1 MGMFT
6 MKPID
11 EYDVIELLNN
21 GRFEGDL
28 YGYILSD
35 GGDLFGYTLFKIE
48 DNTTV
53 MLDSKTP
60 EGKFSGQYLD
70 GIIRASIAY
79 GEARGATAFTLNME
93 VADFVKY
100 KNVFFEDEGEI
111 IPNDHLFTPCEG
123 E

>member
-11 EYDVIELLNN
+11 EYDEIELINN

-60 EGKFSGQYLD
+60 GGKYLD

-79 GEARGATAFTLNME
+79 GEARGAEYFSFNME
-93 VADFVKY
+93 HAPFAEY
-100 KNVFFEDEGEI
+100 KRIFFGEHPDRMKNSVI
-111 IPNDHLFTPCEG
+111 FCGCKHD
-123 E
+123 

>member
-11 EYDVIELLNN
+11 EYDVIDLINN

-28 YGYILSD
+28 YGYVLSD

-53 MLDSKTP
+53 MLDSNTP
-60 EGKFSGQYLD
+60 GPQYLD

-79 GEARGATAFTLNME
+79 GEAHGAEYFSFNME
-93 VADFVKY
+93 HQPFAEY
-100 KNVFFEDEGEI
+100 KRIFFGEHPDRMKTNVIFCGCKHD
-111 IPNDHLFTPCEG
+111 
-123 E
+123 

>member
-28 YGYILSD
+28 YGYVLSD

-60 EGKFSGQYLD
+60 DGKFSGQYLD

-79 GEARGATAFTLNME
+79 GEARGAEYFSFNMNHLPFAE
-93 VADFVKY
+93 Y
-100 KNVFFEDEGEI
+100 KRIFFGDQPDRMKTSVIFSGCKH
-111 IPNDHLFTPCEG
+111 D
-123 E
+123 

>member
-11 EYDVIELLNN
+11 EYDVIELINN

-53 MLDSKTP
+53 MLDSKAP
-60 EGKFSGQYLD
+60 GGKYLD

-79 GEARGATAFTLNME
+79 GEARGAEYFSFNME
-93 VADFVKY
+93 HAPFAEY
-100 KNVFFEDEGEI
+100 KRIFFGEHPDRMKNSVI
-111 IPNDHLFTPCEG
+111 FCGCKHD
-123 E
+123 

>member
-1 MGMFT
+1 MYT

-21 GRFEGDL
+21 GRFEGELD
-28 YGYILSD
+28 GYILSD
-35 GGDLFGYTLFKIE
+35 GGDLFGWSLFRVDGE
-48 DNTTV
+48 VTS
-53 MLDSKTP
+53 MLDVLAP
-60 EGKFSGQYLD
+60 SGMFLD
-70 GIIRASIAY
+70 GLIRASVAY
-79 GEARGATAFTLNME
+79 GEARGATAFTLNMD

>member
-79 GEARGATAFTLNME
+79 GEARGAEYFSFNM
-93 VADFVKY
+93 AHK
-100 KNVFFEDEGEI
+100 
-111 IPNDHLFTPCEG
+111 P
-123 E
+123 

>member
-11 EYDVIELLNN
+11 EYDVIELINN

-53 MLDSKTP
+53 MLDSKAP
-60 EGKFSGQYLD
+60 GGKYLD

-79 GEARGATAFTLNME
+79 GEARGAEYFSFNME
-93 VADFVKY
+93 HEPFAEY
-100 KNVFFEDEGEI
+100 KRIFFGEHPDRMKNSVI
-111 IPNDHLFTPCEG
+111 FCGCKHD
-123 E
+123 

>member
-6 MKPID
+6 MKPIE

-28 YGYILSD
+28 YGYVLSD

-53 MLDSKTP
+53 LLDSKTP
-60 EGKFSGQYLD
+60 ASNYLD

-79 GEARGATAFTLNME
+79 GEARGAEYFSFNLDHGPFAE
-93 VADFVKY
+93 Y
-100 KNVFFEDEGEI
+100 KRVFFNDY
-111 IPNDHLFTPCEG
+111 PNKMKTSVIFSGCHHE